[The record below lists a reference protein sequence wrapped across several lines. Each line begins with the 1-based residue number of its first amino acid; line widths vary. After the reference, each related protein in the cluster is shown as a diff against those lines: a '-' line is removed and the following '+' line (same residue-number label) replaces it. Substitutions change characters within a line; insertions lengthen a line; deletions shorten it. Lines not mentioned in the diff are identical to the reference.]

1 MNCPAC
7 GLELMIYQVNMTPD
21 GKRET
26 EYVCRNPRCGRYDR
40 RLARK
45 EPDEEAAKGSEASA
59 AGGR

>member
-7 GLELMIYQVNMTPD
+7 GLELMIYRVTMTPD
-21 GKRET
+21 GERET

-45 EPDEEAAKGSEASA
+45 EPEEEAATEH
-59 AGGR
+59 